1 MQPRIIPVL
10 DILRGRVVRAVGGNR
25 DRYEPV
31 CCPFSGSQKAPDI
44 AAARLQ
50 QAGASELYIADL
62 DAILGR
68 PRVAPAVLRILE
80 MQPVPTW
87 LDAGIGCKLRVADL
101 PAMPH
106 VRPVVGSETCA
117 DSETLAQAIAEAGG
131 RPVAFSLDLKN
142 GSLLGRWRD
151 WGLES
156 SRDVLTLVRRVVAMG
171 DGTLIVIDLARV
183 GTGRGCG
190 TEDLLRAIR
199 GEFPEIE
206 LIAGGGVRSWADVD
220 RLGDAGADAVLVAS
234 ALHDGTISLPRPVS

>member
-1 MQPRIIPVL
+1 MKPRIIPVL
-10 DILRGRVVRAVGGNR
+10 DVRHGRVVRAVGGNR

-31 CCPFSGSQKAPDI
+31 CCPLTGSQKARDI

-50 QAGASELYIADL
+50 QSGASELYIADL

-68 PRVAPAVLRILE
+68 PRVAPAVLGILE
-80 MQPVPTW
+80 MHPVPTW
-87 LDAGIGCKLRVADL
+87 LDAGIGRKLRIADL
-101 PAMPH
+101 PAMTH
-106 VRPVVGSETCA
+106 LRPVVGSETSA
-117 DSETLAQAIAEAGG
+117 DPETLAQAIAEAAG

-151 WGLES
+151 WELES
-156 SRDVLTLVRRVVAMG
+156 GRDVLTLVRRVVAMG
-171 DGTLIVIDLARV
+171 VRTLIVIDLARV

-199 GEFPEIE
+199 GEFPEVE

-220 RLGDAGADAVLVAS
+220 RLGDAGADAVLIAS
-234 ALHDGTISLPRPVS
+234 ALHDGTITYPPPTS